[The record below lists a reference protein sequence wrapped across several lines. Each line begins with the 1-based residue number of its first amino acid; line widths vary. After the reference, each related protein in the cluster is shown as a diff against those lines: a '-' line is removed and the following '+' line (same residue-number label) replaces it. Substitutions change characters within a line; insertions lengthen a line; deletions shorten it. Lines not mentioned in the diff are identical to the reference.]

1 MATKVNFRGAIAR
14 QVPGG
19 REGDVP
25 AGMQLLTS
33 SIVSTYAFLQE

>member
-1 MATKVNFRGAIAR
+1 MATKVNSRGAIAR
-14 QVPGG
+14 QVPGW

-33 SIVSTYAFLQE
+33 SIVF